1 MVKYEKKNTVTK
13 AEDQGISEKARE
25 LAKIKAETHYGG
37 FRGRTCL
44 IALLIVLI
52 YFKTCHA

>member
-44 IALLIVLI
+44 IALLIV
-52 YFKTCHA
+52 